1 MRKAVK
7 IALTIFTCVVPALAG
22 LLMFA
27 ASPASNRPAAGILA
41 VGDVPGTHPIS
52 AGPRTQLRVVT
63 YNIGYASGDQNNL
76 GSVLKRATVVNNLNA
91 IAAYL
96 KSLKA
101 DVVAL
106 QEADFAAARSFEI
119 DQLLEIALAAEF
131 PYAAY
136 IVTWNKRYVA
146 WPYWP
151 PSKHFGAVVS
161 GQAILSRYPIVRQ
174 EVTTF
179 PKPESNAFWYN
190 WFYPDRVIQEVTIAL
205 PDGAAVFYHV
215 HLEAFDERT
224 RLAQARTLAKMVSED
239 KTPWRWALGDFN
251 SVSFLRPALPQAE
264 RDRLEDS
271 AKALN
276 AFVDISGLQNAET
289 ATPFYT
295 MSSWN
300 AVKKIDH
307 ILYAP
312 PWSMSSVTTAILTAS
327 DHLPVVADFVIAP

>member
-7 IALTIFTCVVPALAG
+7 IALTIITCVVLALAG

-52 AGPRTQLRVVT
+52 AGPLTRLRVVT

-76 GSVLKRATVVNNLNA
+76 GSVLTRATVADNLNA
-91 IAAYL
+91 IAAYF
-96 KSLKA
+96 KSQNA

-106 QEADFAAARSFEI
+106 QEVDFAAARSFEI
-119 DQLLEIALAAEF
+119 DQLLKIALAAKF

-136 IVTWNKRYVA
+136 AVTWNKRYVA

-151 PSKHFGAVVS
+151 PAKHFGAVVS
-161 GQAILSRYPIVRQ
+161 GQAILSRYPISRQ
-174 EVTTF
+174 EVTTL
-179 PKPESNAFWYN
+179 PKPAANAFWYN
-190 WFYPDRVIQEVTIAL
+190 WFYPDRVIQKVTVAL
-205 PDGAAVFYHV
+205 PGGEAVFYHL
-215 HLEAFDERT
+215 HLEAFDQKT
-224 RLAQARTLAKMVSED
+224 RLEQARILAKMMVAD
-239 KTPWRWALGDFN
+239 RTPWRWALGDFN
-251 SVSFLRPALPQAE
+251 SVSFLRPDLPQAK

-271 AKALN
+271 AQALH
-276 AFVDISGLQNAET
+276 AFMDTSGLQNAET

-295 MSSWN
+295 MPSWN

-307 ILYAP
+307 ILYAA
-312 PWSMSSVTTAILTAS
+312 PWSVGSVTTAILTAS